1 LAKVD
6 AAPER
11 LHVEATQSM
20 VMHIT
25 LLAGSSKPD
34 LVDSP
39 AGVFKMRAF
48 LLTLLACL
56 AGFGA
61 GDDWTKV
68 KALKTGA
75 ELRVFKKGSA
85 QPVAAQMADLTDE
98 NLIVL
103 IKKTETAIPRDQ
115 IDRIDARPSTASRVT
130 KETTTKDGV
139 GADGGQ
145 TSSMSTNYSVGN
157 KPDFE
162 MVYRRPPAM
171 PKK

>member
-1 LAKVD
+1 
-6 AAPER
+6 
-11 LHVEATQSM
+11 
-20 VMHIT
+20 
-25 LLAGSSKPD
+25 
-34 LVDSP
+34 
-39 AGVFKMRAF
+39 MRVF
-48 LLTLLACL
+48 LLILVTCL
-56 AGFGA
+56 AAFGA
-61 GDDWTKV
+61 ADDWAKV

-85 QPVAAQMADLTDE
+85 QPIVAQMGDLTDE

-115 IDRIDARPSTASRVT
+115 IDRIDARPTTANRVT

-139 GADGGQ
+139 GADGAP
-145 TSSMSTNYSVGN
+145 TSSMSTNYSMGS

-162 MVYRRPPAM
+162 VVYRRSRAI

>member
-1 LAKVD
+1 MTGG
-6 AAPER
+6 R
-11 LHVEATQSM
+11 
-20 VMHIT
+20 I
-25 LLAGSSKPD
+25 

-39 AGVFKMRAF
+39 GGRFPECAHF
-48 LLTLLACL
+48 LILLACL

-61 GDDWTKV
+61 ADDWAKV

-75 ELRVFKKGSA
+75 ELRVYKKGST
-85 QPVAAQMADLTDE
+85 QPISAQMADLTDE

-103 IKKTETAIPRDQ
+103 IKKTETVIPKDQ
-115 IDRIDARPSTASRVT
+115 IDRVDARPSTGSRVT

-139 GADGGQ
+139 GPDGSQ
-145 TSSMSTNYSVGN
+145 TSSMSTSYGVGS

-162 MVYRRPPAM
+162 TVYRRSPVM